1 MPIEIAGQQFTGF
14 PGLDSVHL
22 RNLNYR
28 DRIRWFKYRFGR
40 VFLTPFA
47 EFRKLERP
55 DCYIWLCVVNL
66 VCSAI
71 EALSRFQFEGSSDR
85 DCFVQFVEKYFAPAF
100 QQPKLSL
107 YDPRPEKGR
116 EASTSAEHLY
126 KYFRSGL
133 AHSFCIEWG
142 GILHREDGALNY
154 IFAADTSPGA
164 EKSLG
169 VVPRELV
176 DDFLSAINLF
186 FRALEAASPS
196 SPLQVQFTKRFD
208 EVFLTKAGPSIP

>member
-1 MPIEIAGQQFTGF
+1 MPFEIAGQRFSGF

-47 EFRKLERP
+47 EFRKLERA

-142 GILHREDGALNY
+142 GLQHREDGAPAYL
-154 IFAADTSPGA
+154 FETPQGHAGQRA
-164 EKSLG
+164 LG
-169 VVPRELV
+169 IVPRELIADFKRAV
-176 DDFLSAINLF
+176 DSYFL
-186 FRALEAASPS
+186 AL
-196 SPLQVQFTKRFD
+196 
-208 EVFLTKAGPSIP
+208 